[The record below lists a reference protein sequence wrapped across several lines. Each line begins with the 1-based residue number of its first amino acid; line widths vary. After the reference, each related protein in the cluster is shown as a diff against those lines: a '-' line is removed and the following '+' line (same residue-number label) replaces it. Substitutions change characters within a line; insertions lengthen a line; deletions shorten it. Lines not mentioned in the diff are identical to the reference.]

1 MKRKIALLPV
11 DARPVTREL
20 PVQLAAI
27 GGWEVLVPERH
38 ELGFLKKPGNLDQ
51 LQNWLKE
58 TAHEVDGIVVSLDM
72 LGYGGLVP
80 SRISEAPVDEVRS
93 RLQVLKELKA
103 VNPELEIM
111 GFSATMRL
119 SNSYVNEEEKEYWNR
134 YGKEIWQ
141 FSYHSHRHL
150 KTKDPA
156 SKKLVE
162 ELRTKIPDTIL
173 KDYKKTRER
182 NFSINRSLLK
192 EVEGGLFDILVFP
205 QDDTAEYGFNIQE
218 QEWLSDEVNKRNLH
232 EKVFIYPGADEV
244 ASTLVARM
252 VYDFENVKKPIFHPF
267 FSGQKGELSYAMY
280 EDRPISESVKG
291 QVYAFGSFTVES
303 SPEADVLL
311 AVNVPGKKQGD
322 LALQMDLAEV
332 DTTDRNLGEWLLKIK
347 HYLEKG
353 KDVAVADLAY
363 ANGADP
369 AVIPR
374 LIDSGIF
381 SYLSGF
387 AGWNTAGNSL
397 GTVIAHSAMVHLHK
411 LNGSLLETDFQKR
424 HLELLTL
431 RLLDD
436 YLYQSV
442 VRQKVREQVDE
453 SKLGE
458 DELLEVVRQEFM
470 EAAGEMLKKL
480 QLCNGYA
487 PRIGNITLPW
497 NRTFEIGLTIEL
509 EGNQAKFKE
518 VVH

>member
-1 MKRKIALLPV
+1 MKRKIAMLPV
-11 DARPVTREL
+11 DARPVTRDL

-27 GGWEVLVPERH
+27 GGWEVLVPERN
-38 ELGFLKKPGNLDQ
+38 ELGFLKKPGNLDL

-58 TAHEVDGIVVSLDM
+58 KSREVDGIVVSIDM

-80 SRISEAPVDEVRS
+80 SRVSVATVEEVRA
-93 RLQVLKELKA
+93 RLQVLKELKR
-103 VNPELEIM
+103 VNPELKIM

-141 FSYHSHRHL
+141 FSYHSHRYL
-150 KTKDPA
+150 KTKDPV
-156 SKKLVE
+156 SKKLIE
-162 ELRTKIPDTIL
+162 ELRPKIPDTIL

-182 NFSINRSLLK
+182 NFSINRSLLD
-192 EVEGGLFDILVFP
+192 EAEAGLFNILVFP
-205 QDDTAEYGFNIQE
+205 QDDTAEYGYNIQE
-218 QEWLSDEVNKRNLH
+218 QEWLSEEVNKRNLH

-252 VYDFENVKKPIFHPF
+252 VYDLEDVKKPIFHPF
-267 FSGQKGELSYAMY
+267 YSGQKGALSNAMY
-280 EDRPISESVKG
+280 EDRPIYESVKG
-291 QVYAFGSFTVES
+291 QVYAFGSFTGES
-303 SPEADVLL
+303 PSEADLLL

-332 DTTDRNLGEWLLKIK
+332 DTTDRNLGEWMLKVK

-369 AVIPR
+369 ALMPR
-374 LIDSGIF
+374 LTDTGIF
-381 SYLSGF
+381 RHLSGY

-397 GTVIAHSAMVHLHK
+397 GTVIAHSAMIHLQK
-411 LNGSLLETDFQKR
+411 LNGFLLETDFQKR
-424 HLELLTL
+424 HLELLAL
-431 RLLDD
+431 RFLDD

-442 VRQKVREQVDE
+442 TRQKVRDQVDE
-453 SKLGE
+453 SKLDE
-458 DELLEVVRQEFM
+458 DELLEIVQKQFM
-470 EAAGEMLKKL
+470 ETAGETLNKL
-480 QLCNGYA
+480 RLCNGYA
-487 PRIGNITLPW
+487 LRIRNITLPW
-497 NRTFEIGLTIEL
+497 NRTFEIALTIEL

>member
-11 DARPVTREL
+11 DARPVTRDL
-20 PVQLAAI
+20 PRQLAAI

-38 ELGFLKKPGNLDQ
+38 ELGFLKKPGNLDH
-51 LQNWLKE
+51 LQKWLRE
-58 TAHEVDGIVVSLDM
+58 MAHEVDGIIVSVDM
-72 LGYGGLVP
+72 LGYGGLVS
-80 SRISEAPVDEVRS
+80 SRISEATVDEVRA

-103 VNPELEIM
+103 VNPELKIM

-119 SNSYVNEEEKEYWNR
+119 SNSYVNEEEKEYWSR

-141 FSYHSHRHL
+141 FSYHSHRHS
-150 KTKDPA
+150 KTKDFN

-162 ELRTKIPDTIL
+162 ELKPQIPDTIL

-182 NFSINRSLLK
+182 NFTINLSLLD
-192 EVEGGLFDILVFP
+192 EVDAGLFDTLVFP
-205 QDDTAEYGFNIQE
+205 QDDTAEYGYNIQE
-218 QEWLSDEVNKRNLH
+218 QELLSEEVNKRTLH

-252 VYDFENVKKPIFHPF
+252 VYDLEDVKRPIFHPF
-267 FSGQKGELSYAMY
+267 YSGQKGALSNAMY
-280 EDRPISESVKG
+280 EDRPITESVKG

-322 LALQMDLAEV
+322 LALQRGLYEV
-332 DTTDRNLGEWLLKIK
+332 DTTDRNLGEWMLKIK

-369 AVIPR
+369 ALMPR

-381 SYLSGF
+381 SHLSGF

-397 GTVIAHSAMVHLHK
+397 GTVIAHSAMVHLQK
-411 LNGSLLETDFQKR
+411 LNGFLLDTDFRKR

-442 VRQKVREQVDE
+442 VRQNVRGRVDE
-453 SKLGE
+453 SRLND
-458 DELLEVVRQEFM
+458 DELLEVVQQEFM

-480 QLCNGYA
+480 QLCQGFA
-487 PRIGNITLPW
+487 PRIQNLALPW
-497 NRTFEIGLTIEL
+497 NRTFEIGLVIEL
-509 EGNQAKFKE
+509 EGNQANLKE